1 MDQYIGRLL
10 DDRYEILEIIGTGGM
25 AVVYKARDHRL
36 NRLVA
41 VKILKDEFARDE
53 EFRRRFRA
61 EGEAACAAIRT
72 ETDAEIDRQLDE
84 ARQAQQAKAEH
95 TLHFETERARTRA
108 NRELS
113 AARMQARAKLAAQR
127 QQIAA
132 DAFAAARTQL
142 AAFAAGRDYAAWLV
156 KSAAALAETMGESG
170 TLYART
176 ADLPLLQGKL
186 PAGVALAA
194 DDTITLGGLRAANP
208 ATGLAADDTL
218 EARLDAQ
225 HDWFLQNAGLEIT
238 I

>member
-1 MDQYIGRLL
+1 MNEL
-10 DDRYEILEIIGTGGM
+10 DTRAERFLESI
-25 AVVYKARDHRL
+25 
-36 NRLVA
+36 
-41 VKILKDEFARDE
+41 
-53 EFRRRFRA
+53 RA

-132 DAFAAARTQL
+132 DT
-142 AAFAAGRDYAAWLV
+142 FAAGKDYAAWLV

>member
-1 MDQYIGRLL
+1 MNEL
-10 DDRYEILEIIGTGGM
+10 DTRAERFLESI
-25 AVVYKARDHRL
+25 
-36 NRLVA
+36 
-41 VKILKDEFARDE
+41 
-53 EFRRRFRA
+53 RA

-142 AAFAAGRDYAAWLV
+142 ATFAAGKDYAAWLV

-194 DDTITLGGLRAANP
+194 DDTMPTPPP
-208 ATGLAADDTL
+208 AWLPMIRWKPAWTPSTTGSCRTQGWRSRF
-218 EARLDAQ
+218 EGQ
-225 HDWFLQNAGLEIT
+225 SYGK
-238 I
+238 

>member
-1 MDQYIGRLL
+1 MSISQFLPEGRCVPASIFSIC
-10 DDRYEILEIIGTGGM
+10 R
-25 AVVYKARDHRL
+25 AVRWSG
-36 NRLVA
+36 
-41 VKILKDEFARDE
+41 F
-53 EFRRRFRA
+53 
-61 EGEAACAAIRT
+61 
-72 ETDAEIDRQLDE
+72 
-84 ARQAQQAKAEH
+84 
-95 TLHFETERARTRA
+95 
-108 NRELS
+108 
-113 AARMQARAKLAAQR
+113 
-127 QQIAA
+127 AA
-132 DAFAAARTQL
+132 DTFAAASTQL
-142 AAFAAGRDYAAWLV
+142 AAFAAGKDYAAWLV

-186 PAGVALAA
+186 PAGVALTA

>member
-1 MDQYIGRLL
+1 MNEL
-10 DDRYEILEIIGTGGM
+10 DTRAERFLESI
-25 AVVYKARDHRL
+25 
-36 NRLVA
+36 
-41 VKILKDEFARDE
+41 
-53 EFRRRFRA
+53 RA

-132 DAFAAARTQL
+132 DTFAAARTQL
-142 AAFAAGRDYAAWLV
+142 AAFAAGKDYAAWLQA
-156 KSAAALAETMGESG
+156 SAAALVETMGETMGESG

-186 PAGVALAA
+186 PAGVALTA

>member
-1 MDQYIGRLL
+1 MNEL
-10 DDRYEILEIIGTGGM
+10 DTRAERFLESI
-25 AVVYKARDHRL
+25 
-36 NRLVA
+36 
-41 VKILKDEFARDE
+41 
-53 EFRRRFRA
+53 RA

-142 AAFAAGRDYAAWLV
+142 ATFAASNAGAVACAAR
-156 KSAAALAETMGESG
+156 AIGLAFG
-170 TLYART
+170 
-176 ADLPLLQGKL
+176 
-186 PAGVALAA
+186 PAGCPGVAGPTFCTGSAPVICGTVVCLPFNILAR
-194 DDTITLGGLRAANP
+194 IGLGCALMTRSIVGFICP
-208 ATGLAADDTL
+208 DCVAT
-218 EARLDAQ
+218 
-225 HDWFLQNAGLEIT
+225 
-238 I
+238 

>member
-1 MDQYIGRLL
+1 MNEL
-10 DDRYEILEIIGTGGM
+10 DTRAERFLESI
-25 AVVYKARDHRL
+25 
-36 NRLVA
+36 
-41 VKILKDEFARDE
+41 
-53 EFRRRFRA
+53 RA

-84 ARQAQQAKAEH
+84 ARQAQQAAASH
-95 TLHFETERARTRA
+95 RA

-132 DAFAAARTQL
+132 DTFASARTQL
-142 AAFAAGRDYAAWLV
+142 AAFAAGKDYAAWLV

>member
-1 MDQYIGRLL
+1 MNEL
-10 DDRYEILEIIGTGGM
+10 DTRAERFLESI
-25 AVVYKARDHRL
+25 
-36 NRLVA
+36 
-41 VKILKDEFARDE
+41 
-53 EFRRRFRA
+53 RA

-142 AAFAAGRDYAAWLV
+142 AAFAAGDKYAAWLQNE
-156 KSAAALAETMGESG
+156 AAALADALGENANIA
-170 TLYART
+170 ARP
-176 ADLPLLQGKL
+176 ADLPLLQNVKL
-186 PAGVALAA
+186 PAGTTLTA
-194 DDTITLGGLRAANP
+194 DDSIELGGLKGANAAK
-208 ATGLAADDTL
+208 GLAADDTL
-218 EARLDAQ
+218 AARLNAQ
-225 HDWFLQNAGLEIT
+225 HEWFLQNAGLEIN

>member
-1 MDQYIGRLL
+1 MNEL
-10 DDRYEILEIIGTGGM
+10 DTRAERFLESI
-25 AVVYKARDHRL
+25 
-36 NRLVA
+36 
-41 VKILKDEFARDE
+41 
-53 EFRRRFRA
+53 RA

-142 AAFAAGRDYAAWLV
+142 AAFAAGRLCRLAGQECCRPGRDHGREQHLLRPHRRPAPCCRASCPPVWPWLPMTPSPWAACALPTPPPAWLPMIRW
-156 KSAAALAETMGESG
+156 KPAWTPSTTGSC
-170 TLYART
+170 RT
-176 ADLPLLQGKL
+176 QGWRSRFEGQSYGK
-186 PAGVALAA
+186 
-194 DDTITLGGLRAANP
+194 
-208 ATGLAADDTL
+208 
-218 EARLDAQ
+218 
-225 HDWFLQNAGLEIT
+225 
-238 I
+238 

>member
-1 MDQYIGRLL
+1 MNELDTRAERLL
-10 DDRYEILEIIGTGGM
+10 ESI
-25 AVVYKARDHRL
+25 
-36 NRLVA
+36 
-41 VKILKDEFARDE
+41 
-53 EFRRRFRA
+53 RA

-142 AAFAAGRDYAAWLV
+142 ATFAAGKDYAAWLV
-156 KSAAALAETMGESG
+156 KSAAALAETMGESS

>member
-1 MDQYIGRLL
+1 MNEL
-10 DDRYEILEIIGTGGM
+10 DTRAERFLESIR
-25 AVVYKARDHRL
+25 V
-36 NRLVA
+36 
-41 VKILKDEFARDE
+41 
-53 EFRRRFRA
+53 

-72 ETDAEIDRQLDE
+72 ETDAEVDRQLDE

-113 AARMQARAKLAAQR
+113 AARMQARAKAAQR

-142 AAFAAGRDYAAWLV
+142 AAFAAGKDYAAWLQA
-156 KSAAALAETMGESG
+156 SAAALAETMGESG

-186 PAGVALAA
+186 PAGVALTA

>member
-1 MDQYIGRLL
+1 
-10 DDRYEILEIIGTGGM
+10 
-25 AVVYKARDHRL
+25 
-36 NRLVA
+36 
-41 VKILKDEFARDE
+41 
-53 EFRRRFRA
+53 
-61 EGEAACAAIRT
+61 
-72 ETDAEIDRQLDE
+72 
-84 ARQAQQAKAEH
+84 
-95 TLHFETERARTRA
+95 
-108 NRELS
+108 
-113 AARMQARAKLAAQR
+113 
-127 QQIAA
+127 
-132 DAFAAARTQL
+132 
-142 AAFAAGRDYAAWLV
+142 
-156 KSAAALAETMGESG
+156 MGQSG

>member
-1 MDQYIGRLL
+1 MIEVSHLSKKYGTHPAIEDLSFTVGDGQIFGLL
-10 DDRYEILEIIGTGGM
+10 GPNGAGKSTIMNILTGYLAPTSGE
-25 AVVYKARDHRL
+25 VK
-36 NRLVA
+36 VA
-41 VKILKDEFARDE
+41 GFSLPE
-53 EFRRRFRA
+53 
-61 EGEAACAAIRT
+61 
-72 ETDAEIDRQLDE
+72 
-84 ARQAQQAKAEH
+84 QAQQAKAEH

-142 AAFAAGRDYAAWLV
+142 ATFAAGKDYAAWLV

>member
-1 MDQYIGRLL
+1 MPSPPPG
-10 DDRYEILEIIGTGGM
+10 
-25 AVVYKARDHRL
+25 
-36 NRLVA
+36 
-41 VKILKDEFARDE
+41 
-53 EFRRRFRA
+53 
-61 EGEAACAAIRT
+61 
-72 ETDAEIDRQLDE
+72 
-84 ARQAQQAKAEH
+84 
-95 TLHFETERARTRA
+95 
-108 NRELS
+108 
-113 AARMQARAKLAAQR
+113 
-127 QQIAA
+127 
-132 DAFAAARTQL
+132 TQL
-142 AAFAAGRDYAAWLV
+142 ATFAAGKDYAAWLV
-156 KSAAALAETMGESG
+156 KSAAALAETMGESS

>member
-1 MDQYIGRLL
+1 MNEL
-10 DDRYEILEIIGTGGM
+10 DTRAERFLESI
-25 AVVYKARDHRL
+25 
-36 NRLVA
+36 
-41 VKILKDEFARDE
+41 
-53 EFRRRFRA
+53 RA

-142 AAFAAGRDYAAWLV
+142 AAFAAGKDYAAWLQA
-156 KSAAALAETMGESG
+156 SAAALAETMGESG

-176 ADLPLLQGKL
+176 A
-186 PAGVALAA
+186 GVALTA

>member
-1 MDQYIGRLL
+1 MNEL
-10 DDRYEILEIIGTGGM
+10 DTRAERFLESI
-25 AVVYKARDHRL
+25 
-36 NRLVA
+36 
-41 VKILKDEFARDE
+41 
-53 EFRRRFRA
+53 RA

-113 AARMQARAKLAAQR
+113 AAR
-127 QQIAA
+127 
-132 DAFAAARTQL
+132 TQL
-142 AAFAAGRDYAAWLV
+142 ATFAAGKDYAAWLV

-208 ATGLAADDTL
+208 TTGLAADDTL

>member
-1 MDQYIGRLL
+1 MNEL
-10 DDRYEILEIIGTGGM
+10 DTRAERFLESI
-25 AVVYKARDHRL
+25 
-36 NRLVA
+36 
-41 VKILKDEFARDE
+41 
-53 EFRRRFRA
+53 RA

-72 ETDAEIDRQLDE
+72 ETDAEIERQLE
-84 ARQAQQAKAEH
+84 ETRKAQQAKAEH
-95 TLHFETERARTRA
+95 TLHYETDRAHTRA

-132 DAFAAARTQL
+132 DTFAAARTQL
-142 AAFAAGRDYAAWLV
+142 AAFAAGKDYAAWLQA
-156 KSAAALAETMGESG
+156 SAAALADAMGQSG

-186 PAGVALAA
+186 PASVALAA

-218 EARLDAQ
+218 EARLSAQ

>member
-1 MDQYIGRLL
+1 MNEL
-10 DDRYEILEIIGTGGM
+10 DTRAE
-25 AVVYKARDHRL
+25 
-36 NRLVA
+36 
-41 VKILKDEFARDE
+41 
-53 EFRRRFRA
+53 RFLDSIRA
-61 EGEAACAAIRT
+61 EGEAACAAIRA
-72 ETDAEIDRQLDE
+72 ETDAEIQRQLE
-84 ARQAQQAKAEH
+84 ETRKAQQARADS

-127 QQIAA
+127 QQIAR
-132 DAFAAARTQL
+132 DTFAAAHDQL
-142 AAFAAGRDYAAWLV
+142 AAFAAGKDYAAWLQ
-156 KSAAALAETMGESG
+156 KSAASLAAAMGQGAVLS
-170 TLYART
+170 ARS

-186 PAGVALAA
+186 PAGVTLAA

-218 EARLDAQ
+218 EARLEAQ

>member
-1 MDQYIGRLL
+1 MNEL
-10 DDRYEILEIIGTGGM
+10 DTRAERFLESI
-25 AVVYKARDHRL
+25 
-36 NRLVA
+36 
-41 VKILKDEFARDE
+41 
-53 EFRRRFRA
+53 RA

-113 AARMQARAKLAAQR
+113 AAR
-127 QQIAA
+127 
-132 DAFAAARTQL
+132 TQL
-142 AAFAAGRDYAAWLV
+142 AAFAAGKDYAAWLV
-156 KSAAALAETMGESG
+156 KSAAALAETMGESS

-208 ATGLAADDTL
+208 TTGLAADDTL

>member
-1 MDQYIGRLL
+1 MNEL
-10 DDRYEILEIIGTGGM
+10 DTRAERFLESI
-25 AVVYKARDHRL
+25 
-36 NRLVA
+36 
-41 VKILKDEFARDE
+41 
-53 EFRRRFRA
+53 RA

-132 DAFAAARTQL
+132 DTFAAARTQL
-142 AAFAAGRDYAAWLV
+142 AAFAAGKDYAAGWSKCYRLPRPWA
-156 KSAAALAETMGESG
+156 KRHCTP
-170 TLYART
+170 T
-176 ADLPLLQGKL
+176 ADLPLLQGAARRCGPDAMTPSL
-186 PAGVALAA
+186 APA
-194 DDTITLGGLRAANP
+194 RCQP

>member
-1 MDQYIGRLL
+1 MNEL
-10 DDRYEILEIIGTGGM
+10 DTRAERFLESI
-25 AVVYKARDHRL
+25 
-36 NRLVA
+36 
-41 VKILKDEFARDE
+41 
-53 EFRRRFRA
+53 RA

-108 NRELS
+108 
-113 AARMQARAKLAAQR
+113 KLAAQR

-142 AAFAAGRDYAAWLV
+142 AAFAAGKDYAAWLV

>member
-1 MDQYIGRLL
+1 MNEL
-10 DDRYEILEIIGTGGM
+10 DTRAERFLESIR
-25 AVVYKARDHRL
+25 V
-36 NRLVA
+36 
-41 VKILKDEFARDE
+41 
-53 EFRRRFRA
+53 

-72 ETDAEIDRQLDE
+72 ETDAEVDRQLDE

-132 DAFAAARTQL
+132 DTFAAARTQL
-142 AAFAAGRDYAAWLV
+142 AAFAAGKDYAAWLV

-208 ATGLAADDTL
+208 TTGLAADDTL

>member
-1 MDQYIGRLL
+1 MNEL
-10 DDRYEILEIIGTGGM
+10 DTRAERFLESI
-25 AVVYKARDHRL
+25 
-36 NRLVA
+36 
-41 VKILKDEFARDE
+41 
-53 EFRRRFRA
+53 RA

-72 ETDAEIDRQLDE
+72 ETDAEIERQLE
-84 ARQAQQAKAEH
+84 ETRKAQQARAEH
-95 TLHFETERARTRA
+95 TLHFETDRARTRA

-127 QQIAA
+127 QQIAN
-132 DAFAAARTQL
+132 DTFAAARDEL
-142 AAFAAGRDYAAWLV
+142 AAFAAGKDYAAWLQ
-156 KSAAALAETMGESG
+156 KSAAALAEAMGQGS
-170 TLYART
+170 TLSART

-186 PAGVALAA
+186 PQGVSLAA